1 MLATASS
8 KNKYYVFFLLWL
20 LSCNVK
26 TKKYELPFYNSADF
40 TPVFITNEKEITNKI
55 THTIAPFSF
64 TDQDNK
70 TITEKEVKGKIHVAD
85 FIFTTCGSICPV
97 ITDNLTKASQMFEK
111 DSNVKFLSYSVT
123 PWIDTPDKL
132 KEYKRNHHIGNKNWC
147 FLTGDKAAIY
157 KLARTSYFA
166 EEDLG
171 FSKDSTQ
178 FLHTEHLLLVDP
190 SMRIRG
196 VYNGTLKLEI
206 EQLIKDIEL
215 LKKEL

>member
-1 MLATASS
+1 MLATVYS
-8 KNKYYVFFLLWL
+8 KNKYYLLL
-20 LSCNVK
+20 LLLFSCNAK
-26 TKKYELPFYNSADF
+26 IKKYELPFYNAADF
-40 TPVFITNEKEITNKI
+40 TPIFITDEKEIATKI
-55 THTIAPFSF
+55 PHTISSFSF
-64 TDQDNK
+64 TNQEEK
-70 TITEKEVKGKIHVAD
+70 QMTEKAVKGKIHIAD

-97 ITDNLTKASQMFEK
+97 ITDNLAKASQVFEK
-111 DSNVKFLSYSVT
+111 DSNVVFLSYSVT

-132 KEYKRNHHIGNKNWC
+132 KAYKKNHNINNPNWY

-171 FSKDSTQ
+171 FSKDSSQ
-178 FLHTEHLLLVDP
+178 FLHTEHLLLIDP

-196 VYNGTLKLEI
+196 IYNGTLKLEV

-215 LKKEL
+215 LKKEQ